1 MTAAETLPADPTP
14 ALRLAPRQEFPAEVV
29 QVPWTSLRRSEF
41 NPRRTFDDKPLF
53 ELAVDIYHKGMLQN
67 LVVRPHPTEE
77 GAYEIAAGERRYRAA
92 GLLVEGLE
100 LVDDQGGES
109 TLLKVPGEYTVPVLI
124 RPLTDQQL
132 VEVAI
137 TENLQREDISPL
149 EEADGYARLR
159 GLGMRPDEIAARSGH
174 PLRRVEQRLIL
185 ADGLGKEGRKLLI
198 EDKINVAQAQVI
210 AQTTGELKKHLV
222 KLVKENPRSYSAE
235 QLRKITTEGRVLV
248 SNALFDWEAAGLAV
262 CEDLWGV
269 TPAYFRDNAR
279 AQALQLEAIEAQA
292 QQDRESG
299 NWAFVDVLPCG
310 AHGNVRSLPW
320 STYRNYG
327 PQELQGVVYIH
338 NLSGEM
344 YRHEGAVRE
353 DAAKAAEK
361 AKQTAQRAQVRAEQ
375 AAQPPEDRP
384 VRDVAHRLGQEAR
397 ARVLWG
403 SLATDPKRCL
413 VLTVQGLF
421 EASSEVKVRTDP
433 APSMSAPLPEAV
445 ALVERWTTERPDL
458 FQTHKE
464 GTMVT
469 QLYGSKLHD
478 ALIDL
483 SVDDLLALLAYHMHD
498 SLHHWSG
505 FSATSRP
512 GALAVHVAGQI
523 GADKRLAQE
532 WEVTAEFLNAYTIP
546 QLTALIA
553 TMPKKVQPGIAPGVS
568 KKELVGRIVEVAG
581 ALREAGWVPDV
592 VKFQR

>member
-14 ALRLAPRQEFPAEVV
+14 ALRLAPRQEFSAEVV
-29 QVPWTSLRRSEF
+29 QVPWTSLRRSDF
-41 NPRRTFDDKPLF
+41 NPRRTFAEKPLF
-53 ELAVDIYHKGMLQN
+53 ELAVDIYHKGLLQN

-77 GAYEIAAGERRYRAA
+77 AAYELVAGERRYRAV
-92 GLLVEGLE
+92 GLLIEGLE
-100 LVDDQGGES
+100 LVDDAGGES
-109 TLLKVPGEYTVPVLI
+109 AVLKVPEDYTVPVQI
-124 RPLTDQQL
+124 RFLTDQEL
-132 VEVAI
+132 IELAI
-137 TENLQREDISPL
+137 TENLQREDVTPL
-149 EEADGYARLR
+149 EEADGYARLA
-159 GLGMRPDEIAARSGH
+159 GLGMKPDEIAARSGH
-174 PLRRVEQRLIL
+174 PVRRVEQRLTL
-185 ADGLGKEGRKLLI
+185 AYGLGKEGRKLLI
-198 EDKINVAQAQVI
+198 EDRINVAQAQVI

-299 NWAFVDVLPCG
+299 KWAFVDVLPCG

-361 AKQTAQRAQVRAEQ
+361 ARQSAHRAEQ
-375 AAQPPEDRP
+375 TKQAPEDRP
-384 VRDVAHRLGQEAR
+384 VRDVAHRIGQEAR

-403 SLATDPKRCL
+403 NLAADPKRCL

-421 EASSEVKVRTDP
+421 EAVCGQSEVKLRRDA
-433 APSMSAPLPEAV
+433 APTLSAPLPEV
-445 ALVERWTTERPDL
+445 QALVDRWTSERPDL
-458 FQTHKE
+458 FKSERPGVLTRRPS
-464 GTMVT
+464 GPR
-469 QLYGSKLHD
+469 LHA
-478 ALIDL
+478 ALMDL
-483 SVDDLLALLAYHMHD
+483 STDDLLSLLAYHMHD
-498 SLHHWSG
+498 SLHHWTG
-505 FSATSRP
+505 LSATARP
-512 GALAVHVAGQI
+512 GELAVHVAQEI
-523 GADKRLAQE
+523 GADTRLAQE
-532 WEVTAEFLNAYTIP
+532 WTVTADYLSAYTIP

-553 TMPKKVQPGIAPGVS
+553 TMPGKVQPSIAPNIG
-568 KKELVGRIVEVAG
+568 KKELVARIVEIAG
-581 ALREAGWVPDV
+581 PLREAGWVPDV
-592 VKFQR
+592 MKFQR